1 MIKVLSPGLQ
11 SSLQDGGRYG
21 YRSFGVPWSG
31 PMDSFSAGLARE
43 LVQNDENAT
52 ILEFYQKGP
61 KLKFQKSAIISVTG
75 MHFQLLINDK
85 PKPLFTAQMV
95 RKGQTVEIKST
106 AACNFGYLAVSG
118 GIDAEQRLGSSS
130 YCPGIT
136 DQQRLKKDQELR
148 FFDSDLNL
156 SKLNARIKPNAEIF
170 QTDTIHVM
178 PGPEYELLSEAQREI
193 LRNKSHKLSRSI
205 SRMGYRFRANA
216 KLGLDGILTG
226 PVQAGTLQ
234 LTPAGEL
241 IVLMRDAQTTGGYSR
256 VLQLLPDDI
265 SILAQ
270 QLPGTALKFKL
281 FE

>member
-1 MIKVLSPGLQ
+1 
-11 SSLQDGGRYG
+11 
-21 YRSFGVPWSG
+21 
-31 PMDSFSAGLARE
+31 MDSFSAGLARE

>member
-52 ILEFYQKGP
+52 LLEFYQKGP
-61 KLKFQKSAIISVTG
+61 KLKFQKPAIISVTG

-130 YCPGIT
+130 YCPGII
-136 DQQRLKKDQELR
+136 
-148 FFDSDLNL
+148 DLL
-156 SKLNARIKPNAEIF
+156 MKRKL
-170 QTDTIHVM
+170 
-178 PGPEYELLSEAQREI
+178 
-193 LRNKSHKLSRSI
+193 
-205 SRMGYRFRANA
+205 
-216 KLGLDGILTG
+216 
-226 PVQAGTLQ
+226 
-234 LTPAGEL
+234 
-241 IVLMRDAQTTGGYSR
+241 
-256 VLQLLPDDI
+256 
-265 SILAQ
+265 
-270 QLPGTALKFKL
+270 
-281 FE
+281 

>member
-31 PMDSFSAGLARE
+31 AMDSFSAGLARE

-52 ILEFYQKGP
+52 LLEFYQKGP
-61 KLKFQKSAIISVTG
+61 KLKFEKPAIISVTG
-75 MHFQLLINDK
+75 MHFRLLINDK
-85 PKPLFTAQMV
+85 PRPLFTAQVV
-95 RKGQTVEIKST
+95 RKGQTVEIEST
-106 AACNFGYLAVSG
+106 AACNFGYLAICG

-136 DQQRLKKDQELR
+136 DQSRLKKGQELK
-148 FFDSDLNL
+148 FHDSELNI
-156 SKLNARIKPNAEIF
+156 SKLNARIKPNTQLF
-170 QTDTIHVM
+170 QTDTIKVM
-178 PGPEYELLSEAQREI
+178 PGPEYELLSEAQRDI
-193 LRNKSHKLSRSI
+193 LWNRSHKLSRSI
-205 SRMGYRFRANA
+205 NRMGYRFRANA
-216 KLGLDGILTG
+216 KLGLEGILTG

-270 QLPGTALKFKL
+270 QLPGTAMKFEL